1 MTYLQ
6 FCVFP
11 WIEKFILIWI
21 LSWNHLAVAR
31 EMFNVFCWQLFE
43 MIPQNCRRKKLGDEV
58 TKNWHKVEDMDNEL
72 DCDSND

>member
-6 FCVFP
+6 LCVFP

-21 LSWNHLAVAR
+21 FFLNYLGVASK
-31 EMFNVFCWQLFE
+31 MFYVFCSKLYV

-58 TKNWHKVEDMDNEL
+58 TENWHKVEDTENEL